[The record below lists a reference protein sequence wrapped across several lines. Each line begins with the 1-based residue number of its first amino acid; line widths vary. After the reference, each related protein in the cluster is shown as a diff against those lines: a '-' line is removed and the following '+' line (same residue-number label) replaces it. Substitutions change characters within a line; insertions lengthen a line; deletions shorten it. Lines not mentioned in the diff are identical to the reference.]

1 MSINNKILDI
11 IWEPQITT
19 GAKPIDP
26 KEGDIYYDG
35 RYNYIFESNKWN
47 KFKVKLNP
55 ARRRIN
61 KIKNL
66 YELR

>member
-11 IWEPQITT
+11 IWEPQITRGT
-19 GAKPIDP
+19 KPIDP

-35 RYNYIFESNKWN
+35 KYNYIFGSNKWN

-55 ARRRIN
+55 TKRRIN